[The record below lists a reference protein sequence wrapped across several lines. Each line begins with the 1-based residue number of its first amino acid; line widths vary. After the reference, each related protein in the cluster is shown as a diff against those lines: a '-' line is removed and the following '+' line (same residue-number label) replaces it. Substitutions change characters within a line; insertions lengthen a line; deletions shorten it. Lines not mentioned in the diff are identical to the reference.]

1 MRIIRNYVNE
11 IFGRIVDSMFG
22 GVISNH
28 TAKAI
33 KRDKEIQR
41 ELNAMQNDI
50 ENHVISLRNR
60 LRKLNVPEAEIN
72 RIINKLDV

>member
-22 GVISNH
+22 GVISSH
-28 TAKAI
+28 TANAI